1 MFAATGG
8 PLGAEVTA
16 ALYRA
21 HSQAEVVN
29 YLYGLGGRDIT
40 VDEFTEVYDELENI
54 AVTHEVKDNYRYIG
68 LRERGGK

>member
-21 HSQAEVVN
+21 GQNKEVVN

-40 VDEFTEVYDELENI
+40 VTEFEDVYNELERM
-54 AVTHEVKDNYRYIG
+54 AETHEVRDNFKYIG
-68 LRERGGK
+68 LRE